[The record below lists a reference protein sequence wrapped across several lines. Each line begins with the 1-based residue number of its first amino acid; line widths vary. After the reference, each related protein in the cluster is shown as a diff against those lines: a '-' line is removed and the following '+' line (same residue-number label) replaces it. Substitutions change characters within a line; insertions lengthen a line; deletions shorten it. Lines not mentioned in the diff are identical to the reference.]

1 MHKYYQNACYTMK
14 GIIMVGVSGS
24 GKSTWVN
31 SHKGYIICS
40 TDSII
45 EQFAESIGISY
56 TEAFEYIQKKRKFDY
71 ITTKFFEKIHECI
84 LSDRD
89 FVVDRT
95 HLKRNVRISLINELK
110 TFAIEHGKHL
120 KLFAVSFELPISTI
134 FERLKNR
141 ERETGKI
148 IPKEAIFEQ
157 ITSFNIPTTDEGFDT
172 IERIT

>member
-1 MHKYYQNACYTMK
+1 MK

-31 SHKGYIICS
+31 SHKKYVVCS

-45 EQFAESIGISY
+45 EQLAQSMGISY
-56 TEAFEYIQKKRKFDY
+56 TEAFNYIQNKKKFDY

-84 LSDRD
+84 LHDKD
-89 FVVDRT
+89 FVIDRT
-95 HLKRNVRISLINELK
+95 HLKRNIRISLINELR
-110 TFAIEHGKHL
+110 TFAIENKKHL
-120 KLFAVSFELPISTI
+120 ELFAVSFELPKNTI

-141 ERETGKI
+141 EKTGKF
-148 IPKEAIFEQ
+148 IPKEVILEQ
-157 ITSFNIPTTDEGFDT
+157 INSFDIPTIDEGFDA